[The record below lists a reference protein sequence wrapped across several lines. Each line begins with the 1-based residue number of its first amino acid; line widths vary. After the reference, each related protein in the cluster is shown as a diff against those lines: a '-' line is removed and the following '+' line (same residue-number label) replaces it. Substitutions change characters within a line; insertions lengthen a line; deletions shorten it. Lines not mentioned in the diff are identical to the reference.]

1 MSVSA
6 GGSSFGASGLDA
18 KVLVLNRFY
27 SAIRVIDA
35 RRAFILLAKEIAE
48 VVAVEDGSYVSYPFS
63 TWAEL
68 SEFRK
73 QFEEGDHDWVR
84 TARISIAVPKIVRVL
99 GYDRLPREQV
109 KLNRRNIYARDGNR
123 CQYCGKTF
131 PTKELTLDHVK
142 PRVQGGGNSWTN
154 LVCACVK
161 CNARKGG
168 RTPEQAGVK
177 LIRTPAKPKRNP
189 AISLRL
195 GSPKYESWKA
205 FLDEAYWTVEL
216 SDD

>member
-1 MSVSA
+1 MTSLSCGLSDGA
-6 GGSSFGASGLDA
+6 GGLDA
-18 KVLVLNRFY
+18 KVLVLNRYY

-35 RRAFILLAKEIAE
+35 RRAFVLLAKEIAE
-48 VVAVEDGSYVSYPFS
+48 VIAVEDGSYVSYPFT
-63 TWAEL
+63 TWTEL

-73 QFEEGDHDWVR
+73 QFEENDHDWVR

-99 GYDRLPREQV
+99 AFDRLPREQV
-109 KLNRRNIYARDGNR
+109 KLNRRNIYARDANR

-131 PTKELTLDHVK
+131 PTRELTLDHVK

-168 RTPEQAGVK
+168 RTPEQAGVR
-177 LIRTPAKPKRNP
+177 LVREPVKPKRNP

-216 SDD
+216 SED